1 MSIHKSY
8 VGFKLHAILSITIES
23 QAELFQV
30 IQMKSLPWTQ
40 HTHGVCTHLS
50 Q

>member
-8 VGFKLHAILSITIES
+8 VGFKLHAILSITMKS
-23 QAELFQV
+23 YAVLFQV
-30 IQMKSLPWTQ
+30 IQMKSLRWTQ
-40 HTHGVCTHLS
+40 HTRGVCTHLS